1 MRRIIWFLTLV
12 SLYASA
18 LEIDVEEE
26 VRNKEQQILSEIT
39 QKKLGKK
46 ELEETYQIVIS
57 LALRFKAYNHALY
70 FVGKLIEKDTG
81 NIKLYF
87 RQMDIAYLYA
97 DKIIIKQAFEELE
110 AVYRKTKWDRIIQSR
125 FLKDKVL
132 TGNKPSDEMLK
143 GKELKVLFS
152 ESQWVRVVMDHD
164 QKLFFEREEYAK
176 IVAIYNPEGI
186 KKMPLFE
193 QITWDMARTLGK
205 NIKKKE
211 DLLCLSKWKLF
222 PDARKDSYTMGICQ
236 VLIND
241 LEKKKTAKKEIKRI
255 SGIIEKTAPFKT
267 YLARTLEKNFIK

>member
-97 DKIIIKQAFEELE
+97 DKIIIKQDFYLF
-110 AVYRKTKWDRIIQSR
+110 IIR
-125 FLKDKVL
+125 
-132 TGNKPSDEMLK
+132 
-143 GKELKVLFS
+143 
-152 ESQWVRVVMDHD
+152 
-164 QKLFFEREEYAK
+164 
-176 IVAIYNPEGI
+176 
-186 KKMPLFE
+186 
-193 QITWDMARTLGK
+193 
-205 NIKKKE
+205 
-211 DLLCLSKWKLF
+211 
-222 PDARKDSYTMGICQ
+222 
-236 VLIND
+236 
-241 LEKKKTAKKEIKRI
+241 
-255 SGIIEKTAPFKT
+255 
-267 YLARTLEKNFIK
+267 